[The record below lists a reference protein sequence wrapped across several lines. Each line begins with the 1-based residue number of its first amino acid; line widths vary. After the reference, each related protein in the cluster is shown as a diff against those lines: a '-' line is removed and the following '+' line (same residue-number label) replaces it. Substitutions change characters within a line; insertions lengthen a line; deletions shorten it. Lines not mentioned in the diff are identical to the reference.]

1 MSDSPVRLVLFD
13 IDGTLVQTGQAG
25 LRGLN
30 AVFERLYQ
38 HKGALD
44 RVSLGGRTDRAIIGE
59 VFASMGRHGA
69 ADDDEEV
76 FKVREAY
83 LEALALEILKPSPH
97 PFGVLPGVGPLLD
110 ALDAESSA
118 TVALLT
124 GNFEGGAAIKLGHF
138 DLWRRFAFGAFG
150 DRHVNRRDLV
160 PIALDQ
166 ARTGGRRGCGRLGRY
181 VLCRGLRHGGSRG
194 MRRNGRWKSDEAGSL
209 VTAAMKLQPR

>member
-1 MSDSPVRLVLFD
+1 
-13 IDGTLVQTGQAG
+13 
-25 LRGLN
+25 
-30 AVFERLYQ
+30 VFERLYQ

-44 RVSLGGRTDRAIIGE
+44 RVSLGGRTDRAIISE
-59 VFASMGRHGA
+59 VFASMGRHEA
-69 ADDDEEV
+69 AADDEEV

-83 LEALALEILKPSPH
+83 LEALSLEILRPSPH

-110 ALDAESSA
+110 ALDAESAA

-166 ARTGGRRGCGRLGRY
+166 ARAAGHTAVSAADVVVIGDTPLDVDCAKAHGARALAVATGWHSVEALRQSGADHTVETLEDLAP
-181 VLCRGLRHGGSRG
+181 VLAWL
-194 MRRNGRWKSDEAGSL
+194 MNGA
-209 VTAAMKLQPR
+209 